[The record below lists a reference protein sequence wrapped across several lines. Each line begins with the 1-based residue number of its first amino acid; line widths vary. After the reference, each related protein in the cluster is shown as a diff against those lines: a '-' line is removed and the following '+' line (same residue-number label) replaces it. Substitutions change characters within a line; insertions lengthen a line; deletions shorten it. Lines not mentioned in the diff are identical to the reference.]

1 MNYSPIEKRVSDLI
15 QPIISDLGYRLVLI
29 KITDDLVQIFAENPV
44 TKNLGVE
51 DCKKISKA
59 VSVIMDVE
67 DPISGAYRLE
77 VSSPGIDRP
86 LMTLEDFKH
95 YLGHEAKVETK
106 VPTESGQ
113 KRFRGI
119 LNAVNDDAVITIET
133 DQGETRLPFSSLGK
147 AKLILT
153 DDLINKTQNTAN

>member
-1 MNYSPIEKRVSDLI
+1 MNLSPIEQRVTDLVE
-15 QPIISDLGYRLVLI
+15 PIITDLGYRLVLI
-29 KITDDLVQIFAENPV
+29 KINDDLVQILAEDPA

-51 DCKKISKA
+51 DCKTISRA
-59 VSVIMDVE
+59 ISVILDVE

-77 VSSPGIDRP
+77 ISSPGIDRP
-86 LMTLEDFKH
+86 LITLDDFKH
-95 YLGHEAKVETK
+95 YIGHEAKVETK

-119 LNAVNDDAVITIET
+119 LEAINDDDIITIQT
-133 DQGETRLPFSSLGK
+133 DQGAADLPFASLGK

-153 DDLINKTQNTAN
+153 DDLIKKTATK